1 MQMSNAVLAR
11 VKRIK
16 PRLILLCSVLIIS
29 ACATRVDNVHRIE
42 LDDNIAYVLQPIPEN
57 LINTGIQALFT
68 VKQLK
73 VKQHATEKQFL
84 MQVEMTQSHLLAS
97 GMTIEGLSLFT
108 LDWNTKLN
116 TLSYDKKIAIEPLR
130 VLAELQLVLWP
141 IADISQGLEQAKMTV
156 ITKNH
161 REISSANEVV
171 YQIKQQAN
179 ISHLVN
185 LKQNYS
191 ITIEELERWQLSQ
204 ESTSEPKVEQ
214 GIKLDRVEH

>member
-1 MQMSNAVLAR
+1 M
-11 VKRIK
+11 
-16 PRLILLCSVLIIS
+16 LIIS

-68 VKQLK
+68 LNQRKVNQRKVNQLK

-171 YQIKQQAN
+171 YQVKQQAN

-191 ITIEELERWQLSQ
+191 ITVEELDRWQLSEQ
-204 ESTSEPKVEQ
+204 SYSEPKVEQ
-214 GIKLDRVEH
+214 GIKLDRVEN

>member
-1 MQMSNAVLAR
+1 MQMTNMVLAS

-16 PRLILLCSVLIIS
+16 SRLLLLCSVFIIS
-29 ACATRVDNVHRIE
+29 ACATRMDNVHRIM

-68 VKQLK
+68 LNQFKEKPLK
-73 VKQHATEKQFL
+73 VKQLNVNQQNTEKQFL
-84 MQVEMTQSHLLAS
+84 MQVEMTQSHLLVS

-108 LDWNTKLN
+108 LDWNTELN
-116 TLSYDKKIAIEPLR
+116 TLSFDKKIAIEPLR

-141 IADISQGLEQAKMTV
+141 LADISQGLEQAKMTV

-161 REISSANEVV
+161 RDISSTNEIV

-185 LKQNYS
+185 LKQHYS
-191 ITIEELERWQLSQ
+191 IVIEELERWQLSA
-204 ESTSEPKVEQ
+204 
-214 GIKLDRVEH
+214 EH